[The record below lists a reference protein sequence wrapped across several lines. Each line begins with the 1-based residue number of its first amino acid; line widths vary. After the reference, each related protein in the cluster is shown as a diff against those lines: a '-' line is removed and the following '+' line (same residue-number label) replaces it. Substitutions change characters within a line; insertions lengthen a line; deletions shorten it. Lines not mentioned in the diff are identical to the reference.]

1 MKIYINNKD
10 LSKIDI
16 EFETTYKQSL
26 LYTTDG
32 IFHHKK
38 DIHKIEYTET
48 KIEETH
54 YKNNHFYIDNSK
66 IIYTD
71 IIYNIPF
78 LHLYCQEF
86 TYKKN
91 IGDGIYFIKYSYFDQ
106 NVYYFETNCNSNCI
120 DDAIFDKIITFL
132 SSN

>member
-16 EFETTYKQSL
+16 EFETTFKQSL

-48 KIEETH
+48 KIEEIY
-54 YKNNHFYIDNSK
+54 YKDNHFFIDNSK

-78 LHLYCQEF
+78 LHLYCEEL

-91 IGDGIYFIKYSYFDQ
+91 IGDDIFFIKNSYFDQ
-106 NVYYFETNCNSNCI
+106 NVYYFETNFNYI
-120 DDAIFDKIITFL
+120 DDTIFDKIITFL